1 MNLGSDET
9 SSVSTATVQESA
21 IPVPVR
27 QDEQSVQEIPSTS
40 TSSVLGRCGKQT
52 KITGFASRPV
62 PSSKRAKIDEEILR
76 LVVKEYLPF
85 NVVESVE
92 FRKMTYLLNENYVPP
107 SRKTLSHSLLSQ
119 VFDSTLVRVRSAV
132 QAASYICITTD
143 GWTSV
148 KNENYIAVTAHFIDE
163 NCNLKSYLLS
173 SFKFHDEH
181 TAENI
186 SNELQNVTSTWGI
199 TNKIVAC
206 TTDNALNMVKAV
218 MMCKWWHVPCF
229 EHTLNLIVQASL
241 EPVTD
246 TRAKALEN
254 KEPLQSTL
262 AILSVDSQTK
272 LSNEDWL
279 VIEKSCE
286 ILSPFEQVTTEVSS
300 ERNVT
305 LSKVVLL
312 SKGLQSHCLRLKNS
326 DHSNKATNTVI
337 AKLEDGICTRLVQKF
352 ADKAIACEATLLDP
366 HFREHGFPKTGHR
379 LKETKDAIINK
390 CCAIR
395 QKPTRCSTENPPPA
409 KPVEVSTFTSSSGNI
424 WQDFD
429 QAVGGLIQ
437 SVDNPR
443 AASIVELD
451 KYMKMP
457 LIHRSQDP
465 LLWWKENHVL
475 FPTLF
480 EIMKRHLCIMATS
493 VPCERIFSKQGQTIT
508 DRRSR
513 LSSEKVSKMIFLNYN
528 LE

>member
-27 QDEQSVQEIPSTS
+27 QDQQSAQDIPSTS

-62 PSSKRAKIDEEILR
+62 PSSKRAKIDEHILR
-76 LVVKEYLPF
+76 LVAKEYLPF

-148 KNENYIAVTAHFIDE
+148 KNENYIAVSAHFIDE

-173 SFKFHDEH
+173 SFKFHDKH

-206 TTDNALNMVKAV
+206 TTDNAPNMVKAV

-229 EHTLNLIVQASL
+229 AHTLNLIVQASL

-246 TRAKALEN
+246 TRAKVKSIVEFFKRSPRALEKLHN
-254 KEPLQSTL
+254 IQKQMGVPILTPKQDCPTRWNSTYEMFDRLLKIKEPLQSTL
-262 AILSVDSQTK
+262 AILSVDLQTK

-286 ILSPFEQVTTEVSS
+286 ILSPFEQVTTEISS

-326 DHSNKATNTVI
+326 DYGNEATNTVI
-337 AKLEDGICTRLVQKF
+337 AKLEDGICTRLVQKL

-366 HFREHGFPKTGHR
+366 RFREHGFPKTGHR

-429 QAVGGLIQ
+429 QAVGGLTQ

-451 KYMKMP
+451 K
-457 LIHRSQDP
+457 
-465 LLWWKENHVL
+465 
-475 FPTLF
+475 
-480 EIMKRHLCIMATS
+480 
-493 VPCERIFSKQGQTIT
+493 
-508 DRRSR
+508 
-513 LSSEKVSKMIFLNYN
+513 
-528 LE
+528 